1 MKTYED
7 LREYLLNN
15 GFKCVDMTIDG
26 DEVFQM
32 DELKFYVG
40 ELEK

>member
-1 MKTYED
+1 MRNYAEM
-7 LREYLLNN
+7 REYLLNV

-32 DELKFYVG
+32 DEFKFFIG
-40 ELEK
+40 ELK